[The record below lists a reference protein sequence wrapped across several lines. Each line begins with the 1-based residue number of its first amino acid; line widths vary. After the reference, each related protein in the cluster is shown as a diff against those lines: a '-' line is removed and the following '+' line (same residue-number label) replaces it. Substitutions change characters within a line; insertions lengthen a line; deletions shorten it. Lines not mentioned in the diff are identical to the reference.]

1 MTEIN
6 LENNTRKPIINSTL
20 INNYYI
26 QIVIDDTFYYF
37 HSMIDETKFRV
48 VFDTDFAYIT
58 DTYQKAVTLE
68 NKLQEWFKNIIKIIN
83 LILYQKELKIIHPNT
98 YHQQFLFV
106 LVIYIIL
113 LL

>member
-68 NKLQEWFKNIIKIIN
+68 SELQQLFKKYNRDCKLNIVSKG
-83 LILYQKELKIIHPNT
+83 T
-98 YHQQFLFV
+98 
-106 LVIYIIL
+106 
-113 LL
+113 